1 MTNFNCNCNR
11 SAGPCNCTAI
21 SVIASIIIGLLTGF
35 LTFSATIT
43 VGTAFLW
50 VAFGIAVVYLLV
62 ILLGSAHAN
71 GNSKACICYNLPFLL
86 VGILGTILT
95 SLILLAVG
103 FAATSVIGAIITGF
117 LLLFFTLT
125 ITQTACLTVCL
136 ADCNDEF

>member
-11 SAGPCNCTAI
+11 SGSPCICTGL
-21 SVIASIIIGLLTGF
+21 SVIASIIVGLLTGF

-43 VGTAFLW
+43 VGTSFLW

-62 ILLGSAHAN
+62 LALGAAHAN
-71 GNSKACICYNLPFLL
+71 GNSKACICYNLPFLI

-95 SLILLAVG
+95 SLVLLAVG
-103 FAATSVIGAIITGF
+103 FAATSVIGAIITGL

-125 ITQTACLTVCL
+125 ITQTACLSACL
-136 ADCNDEF
+136 ADCDDEF